1 MITRNIGLSMCVI
14 ILFSTPY
21 FIQVQG
27 SLIWEPSDSGRNPFG
42 QESGPPEI
50 IMINNDTQYSGELRN
65 YIWREGDV
73 NDNIPIIEAPRNRLN
88 SSLFSSNDI
97 TIPINKDSEITFM
110 VKENP
115 SPEAQPDAISVNAY
129 TLAGQPIKVL
139 AVSENKGNT
148 FRIDLPSG
156 QYILLAVATW
166 LPDINQYPNVE
177 GYVTYIFNVS
187 IID

>member
-1 MITRNIGLSMCVI
+1 MLLYIECYLIYPLMRTSQLFFLSHKICCFVLTKFNPELKELVIMITRNIGLSMCVI

-42 QESGPPEI
+42 PESGPPEI

-97 TIPINKDSEITFM
+97 TI
-110 VKENP
+110 
-115 SPEAQPDAISVNAY
+115 
-129 TLAGQPIKVL
+129 L
-139 AVSENKGNT
+139 
-148 FRIDLPSG
+148 
-156 QYILLAVATW
+156 
-166 LPDINQYPNVE
+166 QYPL
-177 GYVTYIFNVS
+177 TKILRLLLW
-187 IID
+187 